1 MRQIWNEMIFEQ
13 CKYWHKIVRS
23 VNCEPFSFQHLISFF
38 RLKWPKEKASELEEK
53 FEASLRF
60 IFLFTFYNTL
70 TRSYLGEHEVLMQLT
85 TRKGLSRN
93 VTRNAQSVH
102 SYFELIFLLFILPL
116 SELLDDFHTCDSY
129 HECSTIENVLLQ
141 WIEGN
146 LSKSTLNT
154 I

>member
-1 MRQIWNEMIFEQ
+1 MKWYLNNVNIDI
-13 CKYWHKIVRS
+13 KIVRS
-23 VNCEPFSFQHLISFF
+23 VKCEPFSFQHLISFF

-85 TRKGLSRN
+85 IRKGLSRN

-116 SELLDDFHTCDSY
+116 SELLNDFHTYVAEKKFVSWMFYNWKCFIVMD
-129 HECSTIENVLLQ
+129 
-141 WIEGN
+141 WR
-146 LSKSTLNT
+146 
-154 I
+154 

>member
-1 MRQIWNEMIFEQ
+1 MVSIETLIECDRYGMKWYLNNVNIDI
-13 CKYWHKIVRS
+13 KIVSS
-23 VNCEPFSFQHLISFF
+23 VNSEPFSFQHLISFF

-85 TRKGLSRN
+85 TRKGLSQN

-102 SYFELIFLLFILPL
+102 SHFGIIFFVTYTIIIRIIWSFLHL
-116 SELLDDFHTCDSY
+116 SNRITD
-129 HECSTIENVLLQ
+129 HECSTIENFSL
-141 WIEGN
+141 
-146 LSKSTLNT
+146 
-154 I
+154 

>member
-1 MRQIWNEMIFEQ
+1 MVSIETLIECDRYGMKWYLNNVNIDI
-13 CKYWHKIVRS
+13 KIVSS
-23 VNCEPFSFQHLISFF
+23 VNSEPFSFQHLISFF

-85 TRKGLSRN
+85 TRKGLSQN

-102 SYFELIFLLFILPL
+102 SYFGLFFLLFILSL
-116 SELLDDFHTCDSY
+116 IELFDDFYTFI
-129 HECSTIENVLLQ
+129 TV
-141 WIEGN
+141 
-146 LSKSTLNT
+146 KF
-154 I
+154 